1 MASFISFGDPG
12 LFDEFMQSLDVA
24 AHETPLMRAGKA
36 VNWAIFEPDLVGAV
50 VQDAKGPGGRPRF
63 HPLLMFKVLTG
74 SMRALR
80 QRCIGMERNDACI
93 KLTDL
98 VYNMLR
104 FGQIQRLGIR
114 YSRPAVA

>member
-12 LFDEFMQSLDVA
+12 LFDEFMQNLDVA

-80 QRCIGMERNDACI
+80 QRCIGKERNDACI
-93 KLTDL
+93 KH
-98 VYNMLR
+98 
-104 FGQIQRLGIR
+104 
-114 YSRPAVA
+114 SRPAVA